1 MNLSAPFIRRP
12 VATTVLAFA
21 ILILG
26 TVGYFQLPVALLPNV
41 SFPTVAVSASLPGA
55 SPRTMANSVA
65 TPLERQFTSIPGI
78 NSMTAVSQNGSTRIT
93 LQFNLGVSAT
103 AATQEVSD
111 AVADAQGL
119 LPSDLP
125 QPPKVRNINPSAA
138 PILFLAA
145 TAPDMPLSRLDRYAQ
160 TRVAT
165 ELATIPGVA
174 SVQLF
179 GAKTYAVRIYV
190 NPFALS
196 SRGLSLQDLQTA
208 IADAN
213 VDLPQGTI
221 EGSRD
226 NIETDVHGQLHTAAA
241 FNRLTIAYVHGHAVP
256 LQAVARAH
264 NSTEY
269 NEQQTWFDT
278 TPAIGMAIIREPGSS
293 TVAISRAVREMLP
306 RLEAAAP
313 GGAKLHVLFDDADYI
328 RAAVHEVLLTLALSS
343 LLVAGVMW
351 IFLRRFWA
359 TVIGALA
366 IPFSLL
372 GTFLVLWLLGYS
384 INTLTLL
391 ALTLAVGFVVD
402 DAVVML
408 ENINRHLDWG
418 EEGRQ
423 AALEGSREISFTILS
438 MTLSLAIIF
447 LPLLFLGG
455 FVGHLFTAFGVTIA
469 VVILVS
475 GLVALSVTPALAARF
490 LRRDSAGVDSGFQ
503 RLFNRSRDAY
513 VRSLAWSLRH
523 KLWILGL
530 AGLTLVGCFVL
541 TAAVPKS
548 FLPTEQNG
556 LINVNVD
563 YPPGMSF
570 AEVKKEQEAIAA
582 AVRRNPAVL
591 QVVSSAGQGPGA
603 FAGPTNGH
611 LFIRLKN
618 AYSQDASQVTQ
629 QLERSVRPFRNAE
642 IVFVGQK
649 GAQAGTAAAN
659 GAYVYEVT
667 GTRWSDV
674 NRAAHRLADAL
685 RASPLLQS
693 VNTDLHDHDPVLA
706 IHIRRQEA
714 AAYGVSSQAIEETL
728 NLAFGGRKVGTIYGS
743 ADEYEVLMEIDP
755 RYQNSIAA
763 MDTLSV
769 PSNSGSLVPLSALV
783 RMHLAA
789 SAQKLHQHN
798 GLPEASVSFN
808 LAPGHSIGD
817 VVPAVQRIAHRV
829 LPNGISGQF
838 GGNARLFQAS
848 FKELPILLLAT
859 ILLIYVVL
867 AILYEHFLHP
877 LTILTALPLAA
888 FGALLSLYLLHLP
901 LDLYSFIG
909 IIMLLGLVKKNGI
922 ILLDFAITR
931 RRDGLTAEEAIVDA
945 CSVRFR
951 PIMMTTIAA
960 ILGVLPIAIGF
971 GTGSSSRV
979 PLGVAVVGGLIFSQ
993 FLTLYVT
1000 PAFYVVMDGLHDLP
1014 KRFRRPL
1021 PSP

>member
-1 MNLSAPFIRRP
+1 VNLSAPFIRRP

-438 MTLSLAIIF
+438 MTLSLAIIS

-530 AGLTLVGCFVL
+530 AGLT
-541 TAAVPKS
+541 
-548 FLPTEQNG
+548 
-556 LINVNVD
+556 
-563 YPPGMSF
+563 
-570 AEVKKEQEAIAA
+570 
-582 AVRRNPAVL
+582 
-591 QVVSSAGQGPGA
+591 SSA
-603 FAGPTNGH
+603 
-611 LFIRLKN
+611 
-618 AYSQDASQVTQ
+618 AS
-629 QLERSVRPFRNAE
+629 
-642 IVFVGQK
+642 
-649 GAQAGTAAAN
+649 
-659 GAYVYEVT
+659 
-667 GTRWSDV
+667 
-674 NRAAHRLADAL
+674 
-685 RASPLLQS
+685 
-693 VNTDLHDHDPVLA
+693 
-706 IHIRRQEA
+706 
-714 AAYGVSSQAIEETL
+714 
-728 NLAFGGRKVGTIYGS
+728 
-743 ADEYEVLMEIDP
+743 
-755 RYQNSIAA
+755 
-763 MDTLSV
+763 
-769 PSNSGSLVPLSALV
+769 
-783 RMHLAA
+783 
-789 SAQKLHQHN
+789 
-798 GLPEASVSFN
+798 
-808 LAPGHSIGD
+808 
-817 VVPAVQRIAHRV
+817 
-829 LPNGISGQF
+829 
-838 GGNARLFQAS
+838 
-848 FKELPILLLAT
+848 
-859 ILLIYVVL
+859 
-867 AILYEHFLHP
+867 
-877 LTILTALPLAA
+877 
-888 FGALLSLYLLHLP
+888 
-901 LDLYSFIG
+901 
-909 IIMLLGLVKKNGI
+909 
-922 ILLDFAITR
+922 
-931 RRDGLTAEEAIVDA
+931 
-945 CSVRFR
+945 C
-951 PIMMTTIAA
+951 
-960 ILGVLPIAIGF
+960 
-971 GTGSSSRV
+971 
-979 PLGVAVVGGLIFSQ
+979 
-993 FLTLYVT
+993 
-1000 PAFYVVMDGLHDLP
+1000 
-1014 KRFRRPL
+1014 
-1021 PSP
+1021 

>member
-438 MTLSLAIIF
+438 MTLSLAIIS
-447 LPLLFLGG
+447 LPLLFLGDRKS
-455 FVGHLFTAFGVTIA
+455 
-469 VVILVS
+469 VV
-475 GLVALSVTPALAARF
+475 
-490 LRRDSAGVDSGFQ
+490 
-503 RLFNRSRDAY
+503 
-513 VRSLAWSLRH
+513 
-523 KLWILGL
+523 
-530 AGLTLVGCFVL
+530 
-541 TAAVPKS
+541 
-548 FLPTEQNG
+548 
-556 LINVNVD
+556 
-563 YPPGMSF
+563 
-570 AEVKKEQEAIAA
+570 
-582 AVRRNPAVL
+582 
-591 QVVSSAGQGPGA
+591 
-603 FAGPTNGH
+603 
-611 LFIRLKN
+611 
-618 AYSQDASQVTQ
+618 
-629 QLERSVRPFRNAE
+629 
-642 IVFVGQK
+642 
-649 GAQAGTAAAN
+649 
-659 GAYVYEVT
+659 
-667 GTRWSDV
+667 
-674 NRAAHRLADAL
+674 
-685 RASPLLQS
+685 
-693 VNTDLHDHDPVLA
+693 
-706 IHIRRQEA
+706 
-714 AAYGVSSQAIEETL
+714 
-728 NLAFGGRKVGTIYGS
+728 
-743 ADEYEVLMEIDP
+743 
-755 RYQNSIAA
+755 
-763 MDTLSV
+763 
-769 PSNSGSLVPLSALV
+769 
-783 RMHLAA
+783 
-789 SAQKLHQHN
+789 
-798 GLPEASVSFN
+798 
-808 LAPGHSIGD
+808 
-817 VVPAVQRIAHRV
+817 
-829 LPNGISGQF
+829 
-838 GGNARLFQAS
+838 
-848 FKELPILLLAT
+848 
-859 ILLIYVVL
+859 
-867 AILYEHFLHP
+867 
-877 LTILTALPLAA
+877 
-888 FGALLSLYLLHLP
+888 
-901 LDLYSFIG
+901 
-909 IIMLLGLVKKNGI
+909 
-922 ILLDFAITR
+922 
-931 RRDGLTAEEAIVDA
+931 
-945 CSVRFR
+945 
-951 PIMMTTIAA
+951 
-960 ILGVLPIAIGF
+960 
-971 GTGSSSRV
+971 
-979 PLGVAVVGGLIFSQ
+979 
-993 FLTLYVT
+993 
-1000 PAFYVVMDGLHDLP
+1000 
-1014 KRFRRPL
+1014 
-1021 PSP
+1021 